1 MPRPV
6 FLIDPIRLYGLF
18 TTLYQ
23 RIGNPCIIKALL
35 FTIKFYYS
43 VPFNR
48 HMNSPQEYL
57 ANERTFL
64 AWLRTCIA
72 IIGLGFVVA
81 KFGLFLREF
90 GITLKSST
98 LTDVST
104 HYASSS
110 LGVALVFIGMGF
122 GIYALKNYLRANQA
136 IKNGTYI
143 PKDSII
149 YSAVVGLVIFGVLI
163 VAYLIFLPV

>member
-1 MPRPV
+1 
-6 FLIDPIRLYGLF
+6 
-18 TTLYQ
+18 
-23 RIGNPCIIKALL
+23 
-35 FTIKFYYS
+35 
-43 VPFNR
+43 
-48 HMNSPQEYL
+48 MNSPQEYL

-90 GITLKSST
+90 GITIKSGT

-110 LGVALVFIGMGF
+110 LGVVLVLVGMGL
-122 GIYALKNYLRANQA
+122 GIYALKNYLHANQA
-136 IKNGTYI
+136 IKNGTYV
-143 PKDSII
+143 PKKTLSFI
-149 YSAVVGLVIFGVLI
+149 
-163 VAYLIFLPV
+163 LPL